1 MYGMK
6 TGSSNLRKH
15 LITNH
20 KELYTQMSQEHGWKY
35 LEKKST
41 VNVGAN
47 RKMALPSFS
56 PETFLEY
63 LVRFVAAD
71 DQVSPDP

>member
-1 MYGMK
+1 MK
-6 TGSSNLRKH
+6 TGNSNLQKH

-20 KELYTQMSQEHGWKY
+20 QDVYTQMAQEHGWKY

-41 VNVGAN
+41 VNVGVN
-47 RKMALPSFS
+47 HKMALPLFS

-71 DQVSPDP
+71 DQVSPHP